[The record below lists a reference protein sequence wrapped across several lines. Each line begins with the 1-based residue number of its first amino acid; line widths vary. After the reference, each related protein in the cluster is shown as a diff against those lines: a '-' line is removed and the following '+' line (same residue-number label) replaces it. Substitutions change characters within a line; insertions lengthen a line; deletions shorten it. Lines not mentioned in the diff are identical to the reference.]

1 MMRRNLLAGALATAM
16 LIPRPG
22 HALLG
27 IDDAIGGVLDSL
39 VSALTDITALLN
51 LAGEYEFLGDAAAF
65 GAEVQFY
72 LDLAKDAEGFVSDIS
87 STRRTFES
95 LYRGWDKLKN
105 ADEGT
110 IRRLHR
116 LRILLE
122 RAQRTAET
130 QSEVLR
136 TQAGSAVFQQA
147 LANVQRTPV
156 VLNPLGQQ
164 VVANEWAR
172 LQAKQNDLLIGQLTN
187 MASQM
192 AADRAERAADEL
204 DQNALRERF
213 FDGLPDEARELGPQ
227 EICVTIG
234 GERICR

>member
-105 ADEGT
+105 ADEGA